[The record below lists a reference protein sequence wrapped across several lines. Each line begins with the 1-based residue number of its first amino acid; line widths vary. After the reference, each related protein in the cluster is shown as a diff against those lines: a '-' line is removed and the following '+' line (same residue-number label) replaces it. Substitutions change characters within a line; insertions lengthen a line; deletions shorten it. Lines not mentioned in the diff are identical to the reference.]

1 METREIRF
9 NDTIDRDQFRAQCKT
24 IHIDMCATNVCT
36 VSISFRFRR
45 IRIAVL
51 FCFCFYVI
59 RALAYH
65 EGERY
70 IYLYSF
76 VSIWNTIKNEV
87 INVASECSRSLE
99 VAFDALDFNCVCA
112 SALAR
117 SLHADAVDFE
127 TICIAFA
134 GENVTKSK
142 YQNRSYRLRRLA
154 LE

>member
-1 METREIRF
+1 MQNNSHRYVRDKCLHSF
-9 NDTIDRDQFRAQCKT
+9 NI
-24 IHIDMCATNVCT
+24 
-36 VSISFRFRR
+36 VSISTHSYRSF
-45 IRIAVL
+45 VL
-51 FCFCFYVI
+51 FLFLCNPSTGVPWRRTI
-59 RALAYH
+59 
-65 EGERY
+65 Y
-70 IYLYSF
+70 IYIYSF

-154 LE
+154 LEWVCECVCVAASERTSK